1 MEVVWQSNQVLALYE
16 LYCHESFASFAL
28 AVNEEN
34 QDYLLFVVFKL
45 NISQA
50 QKLVIINN
58 ISVKLYYTSYF

>member
-16 LYCHESFASFAL
+16 LYCHESFAL